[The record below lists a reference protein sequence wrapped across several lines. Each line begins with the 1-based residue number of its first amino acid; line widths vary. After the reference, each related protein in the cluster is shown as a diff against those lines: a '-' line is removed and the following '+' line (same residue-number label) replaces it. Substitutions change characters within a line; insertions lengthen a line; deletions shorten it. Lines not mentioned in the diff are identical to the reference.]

1 MGSGGGLFAKAWI
14 LQLACAG
21 GGIGALLALGV
32 SATVVAPLA
41 LGVVLGIT
49 LLLGGKVRRRAL
61 EVSEARRA
69 RRLETAQAQRGE
81 AVARAHDWMRNAQD
95 RLEDF
100 AAAGSDAEAVESAEQ
115 SIELLQGL
123 RDSLDRSRA
132 SREQFKRGRIPVI
145 GGNADVISK
154 RLGSELKS
162 YRWTPK
168 HWVPPRFRGG
178 VDQTTMV
185 IEEIRVL
192 HDAEIERSVFLLTLV
207 ARALLIL
214 LAPLL
219 GAWTSAKTP
228 VAATGAFADLVWLA
242 AATIS
247 IGTVVIAPRA
257 VDLAMTDSPTA
268 TRFRRRLLWIEVPI
282 ALAVLIL
289 QPAWTVVVFVTGW
302 TNWWQRQT
310 PGLAFD
316 WRKLAIFVAA
326 VIVLQSIGLA
336 LQVVAIGPA
345 ALEVALALVVIAVT
359 GGSYGAML
367 PVTIA
372 TAIAVVVG
380 DGARSIRVA
389 RAARLELLACSNQ
402 LFRTAAVIDATAPEM
417 PLARNA
423 ASMARKGAENLE
435 REAELFGRRGV
446 LARRVLVDLFD
457 QAVSRS
463 ALAREDSREYRDA
476 AETAATAGEKPPA
489 YAMDPLPDPVL
500 MAQIRERGDANALLH
515 FLIAAL
521 NEASVH
527 GTDGVRLLCRKRDDK
542 LRVTVGNMFDEKSIV
557 VPNEGEHILRYYA
570 SKLPGGRLTEPFGP
584 RPGSA
589 VESALPFLWWVA
601 EVECDI
607 RVLSNPLE

>member
-1 MGSGGGLFAKAWI
+1 V
-14 LQLACAG
+14 
-21 GGIGALLALGV
+21 GIGVLLALGA
-32 SATVVAPLA
+32 SATVIALVT

-49 LLLGGKVRRRAL
+49 LLLGGRVRRRAL
-61 EVSEARRA
+61 EVSEARRV

-100 AAAGSDAEAVESAEQ
+100 AATGCDGEPLESAEQ

-123 RDSLDRSRA
+123 RDSLDRSRT
-132 SREQFKRGRIPVI
+132 SREQFKRGRIPII

-154 RLGSELKS
+154 RLGGELKS

-168 HWVPPRFRGG
+168 HWVPPRLRGG

-228 VAATGAFADLVWLA
+228 VADTGLVADLVWSA
-242 AATIS
+242 AAVISVGTI
-247 IGTVVIAPRA
+247 VIAPRA
-257 VDLAMTDSPTA
+257 VDLAMTDSPAA
-268 TRFRRRLLWIEVPI
+268 TRFRGRLLWLEVPV
-282 ALAVLIL
+282 ALAVLIF

-326 VIVLQSIGLA
+326 VIVLQGVGLS
-336 LQVVAIGPA
+336 LQGVATGPA
-345 ALEVALALVVIAVT
+345 ALEIALALTVIAVT
-359 GGSYGAML
+359 GASYGAML
-367 PVTIA
+367 PVTVA

-380 DGARSIRVA
+380 DSARSIRVA
-389 RAARLELLACSNQ
+389 RAARLELLDCSSQ
-402 LFRTAAVIDATAPEM
+402 LFHTAAVIDGAAPEM
-417 PLARNA
+417 PLARDA

-457 QAVSRS
+457 QAISRS
-463 ALAREDSREYRDA
+463 ALPREDTREYRDA
-476 AETAATAGEKPPA
+476 AASAAASGSGPPA
-489 YAMDPLPDPVL
+489 YAMDPLPDPIL
-500 MAQIRERGDANALLH
+500 QARIRERGDANALLH

-521 NEASVH
+521 NEAGVH
-527 GTDGVRLLCRKRDDK
+527 GTEGVRLLCRRHDEK
-542 LRVTVGNMFDEKSIV
+542 LLVTVGNMFDEESV
-557 VPNEGEHILRYYA
+557 AAPNEGGHILRHYA
-570 SKLPGGRLTEPFGP
+570 SRLPAGQVTEPLGP
-584 RPGSA
+584 RPSSA
-589 VESALPFLWWVA
+589 VATSLPFPWWVA

-607 RVLSNPLE
+607 GVLDSPLE